1 MEPITLFEYDTLEFT
16 LSDVTGGDSSSL
28 RLTDKMIDDLE
39 ALNKGRF
46 LDIGRK
52 TIRAKNFV
60 GIMRTKDLSIQIL
73 PKVLKDERNK
83 EHRRLAA
90 TNLLAMLSHSGMFP
104 VTKPKASDLD
114 SDRYDLFEIFI
125 RIFAEEL
132 HRLIHST
139 RSRDY
144 IRKSDELRFVKGTI
158 NTRQY
163 TNPARMHIIP
173 CTYHDFSV
181 DTLLNRTLKY
191 TCHLMARSITHD
203 QTIRKLRSITDILD
217 QVTLTPVTVPEVDRI
232 CFTRLNNIFEPYIR
246 MCRIF
251 LSHSTLTLQASHI
264 ESFALMIP
272 MEELF
277 EKFVAAILKEDQRL
291 FFGHRYIVHEQEQ
304 IGYLARTEQSRIF
317 RMIPDI
323 VIRGGPYPIII
334 DTKYKLLK
342 PDERRYGV
350 SQADMYQIYAYAT
363 KTNARSCMLL
373 YPEML
378 LEHSS
383 DFTFETREHGEI
395 SLFIRSVKLSYNL
408 LEKDGMDALKLE
420 LKGLLKPLL
429 PQAEPVEVG
438 VAAG

>member
-1 MEPITLFEYDTLEFT
+1 MESITLFEYETHEFT
-16 LSDVTGGDSSSL
+16 LSDVAGGNLPTL
-28 RLTDKMIDDLE
+28 RLTEQMLDDLE
-39 ALNKGRF
+39 ALNDGRF

-52 TIRAKNFV
+52 KIRAKNFV
-60 GIMRTKDLSIQIL
+60 GIMRIRGLSIQIL
-73 PKVLKDERNK
+73 PKVLKDQSTDDNQK
-83 EHRRLAA
+83 LAA

-104 VTKPKASDLD
+104 FKEPKASDLNV
-114 SDRYDLFEIFI
+114 DRYDLFEIFI

-191 TCHLMARSITHD
+191 TCHLMARSITDH

-217 QVTLTPVTVPEVDRI
+217 QVTLTSVTVPELDRI
-232 CFTRLNNIFEPYIR
+232 CFTRLNSIFEPYIR

-251 LSHSTLTLQASHI
+251 LTHSTLTLQASHI

-277 EKFVAAILKEDQRL
+277 EKFVAAILKDNPRF
-291 FFGHRYIVHEQEQ
+291 FFGPGYTVHDQEQ
-304 IGYLARTEQSRIF
+304 IGHLARSEQRGIF
-317 RMIPDI
+317 RMIPDV
-323 VIRGGPYPIII
+323 VIRGGPGPIII

-342 PDERRYGV
+342 PEDRKYGV
-350 SQADMYQIYAYAT
+350 SQADMYQMYAYAT
-363 KTNARSCMLL
+363 KTDATSCMLL

-378 LEHSS
+378 LEHSR
-383 DFTFETREHGEI
+383 DFTFETRDSCEI
-395 SLFIRSVKLSYNL
+395 SLFIRSIRLSHNL
-408 LEKDGMDALKLE
+408 LEKDGMDKLKNE
-420 LKGLLKPLL
+420 LKRVLKCLQSHSEQP
-429 PQAEPVEVG
+429 EIG
-438 VAAG
+438 VAVG

>member
-1 MEPITLFEYDTLEFT
+1 MEPITLFEYDTLDFT
-16 LSDVTGGDSSSL
+16 LSDVAGGDSSSL
-28 RLTDKMIDDLE
+28 RLTDKMLDDLE

-46 LDIGRK
+46 LDLGRK

-60 GIMRTKDLSIQIL
+60 GIMRIKGLSIQIL

-83 EHRRLAA
+83 EHRKLAA

-104 VTKPKASDLD
+104 DIKPKASDLD
-114 SDRYDLFEIFI
+114 SERYDLFEIFI

-173 CTYHDFSV
+173 CTYYDFSV

-191 TCHLMARSITHD
+191 TCHLMARSINDD

-232 CFTRLNNIFEPYIR
+232 CFTRLNSIFEPSLR

-264 ESFALMIP
+264 ESFALMIA

-277 EKFVAAILKEDQRL
+277 EKFVSAILKDNPRF
-291 FFGHRYIVHEQEQ
+291 FFGYGYTVHEQEH
-304 IGYLARTEQSRIF
+304 IGHLARSEKGRVFQ
-317 RMIPDI
+317 MKPDI
-323 VIRGGPYPIII
+323 IIRGGPCPIII

-342 PDERRYGV
+342 PDERKYGV
-350 SQADMYQIYAYAT
+350 SQADMYQMYAYAK
-363 KTNARSCMLL
+363 KTNAKSCMLL

-378 LEHSS
+378 LEYSR
-383 DFTFETREHGEI
+383 DFTFDTPDQGEI
-395 SLFIRSVKLSYNL
+395 SLCIRSAKLSHNL
-408 LEKDGMDALKLE
+408 LEKGGMEALKIE

-429 PQAEPVEVG
+429 PKAEPVEMG
-438 VAAG
+438 VATG

>member
-1 MEPITLFEYDTLEFT
+1 MDSITLYEYETREFT
-16 LSDVTGGDSSSL
+16 LSDVAGGNSPPL
-28 RLTDKMIDDLE
+28 LLTEKMLDDLE
-39 ALNKGRF
+39 ALNNGRF
-46 LDIGRK
+46 LEIGRR

-60 GIMRTKDLSIQIL
+60 GIIRIQGLSIQIL
-73 PKVLKDERNK
+73 PKVLKYESTDENHK
-83 EHRRLAA
+83 LAA

-104 VTKPKASDLD
+104 VTEPKASDLNFD
-114 SDRYDLFEIFI
+114 QYDLFEIFI

-173 CTYHDFSV
+173 CTYYDFSV

-191 TCHLMARSITHD
+191 TCHLMARSITDH

-217 QVTLTPVTVPEVDRI
+217 QVNLTTITVPELDRI
-232 CFTRLNNIFEPYIR
+232 CFTRLNSIFEPYIR

-251 LSHSTLTLQASHI
+251 LTHSTLTLQASHI

-277 EKFVAAILKEDQRL
+277 EKFVVAILKDDPRF
-291 FFGHRYIVHEQEQ
+291 FFGHGYTVHDQEQ
-304 IGYLARTEQSRIF
+304 IGYLARSEKHGIF

-323 VIRGGPYPIII
+323 VIRGGQNPAII

-342 PDERRYGV
+342 PEDRKYGV
-350 SQADMYQIYAYAT
+350 SQADMYQMYAYAT
-363 KTNARSCMLL
+363 KTNARCCMLL

-378 LEHSS
+378 LEHSR
-383 DFTFETREHGEI
+383 DFTFPTCDSYEI
-395 SLFIRSVKLSYNL
+395 SLFIRSVKLSHNL
-408 LEKDGMDALKLE
+408 LKKDGMDALKLE
-420 LKGLLKPLL
+420 LKDLLKPLL
-429 PQAEPVEVG
+429 PQAEPVEMCVIVG
-438 VAAG
+438 